1 VKDDVTEDEVIEV
14 VDRRSSDLDVL
25 FRSRVVDDIE
35 EQFAGEAARLGISL
49 SALMNRATK
58 ELVDRGQ

>member
-1 VKDDVTEDEVIEV
+1 MKDDVTEDEVIEV
-14 VDRRSSDLDVL
+14 VD
-25 FRSRVVDDIE
+25 RVVDDIE